1 MTFDDAMAA
10 HLVWKLRLTR
20 LIEGN
25 QGEGL
30 ESAAV
35 ARDNVCDF
43 GKWIHGEGAK
53 YGAMA
58 AYDDV
63 VRKHADFHAK
73 AAEVVRKVQ
82 DGDMAGARGDL
93 EGAFQTA
100 SMQLINA
107 VAELRAQ
114 VGGSQPS

>member
-20 LIEGN
+20 LIETGN
-25 QGEGL
+25 GEGL
-30 ESAAV
+30 DSAAV

-58 AYDDV
+58 SYEEV
-63 VRKHADFHAK
+63 VKKHADFHLC
-73 AAEVVRKVQ
+73 AAAVVGKVRE
-82 DGDMAGARGDL
+82 GDKPGAQREL
-93 EGAFQTA
+93 EGTFQTA
-100 SMQLINA
+100 SMELINA
-107 VAELRAQ
+107 VVKLRTEVSKGQ
-114 VGGSQPS
+114 IS